1 MVFKSQVLT
10 MNLDDVFHDMMM
22 QALLKGR
29 GNPRTVFRTMMQ
41 VKRNEIFWKLMNE
54 RTNSTAS

>member
-1 MVFKSQVLT
+1 MVFKAQVPT
-10 MNLDDVFHDMMM
+10 MNLDNVFHDMMM

-29 GNPRTVFRTMMQ
+29 GNPRAVFRTMMQ

-54 RTNSTAS
+54 QANPRTS

>member
-1 MVFKSQVLT
+1 
-10 MNLDDVFHDMMM
+10 MNLDNVFHHMMM

-41 VKRNEIFWKLMNE
+41 VRRNEIFWKLMNE
-54 RTNSTAS
+54 QTDSRTS